1 MYFLKPS
8 YVLHSNFMSSLN
20 VYVDLKLNILLVSF
34 SIFISLLFTFMR
46 VTIWIRS
53 YFSSCF
59 IFCERKTSFGFCEFC
74 LILCWFFSGREMMT
88 WYHWD
93 RKPCSWSRPGRWVCH
108 VINFVGV
115 STISDDITLKI
126 SNPLFT
132 QADFCTVFIS
142 IAAKF
147 DGVFHLQAVDQ

>member
-1 MYFLKPS
+1 MKHYLLNFHTYEGFNFNLS
-8 YVLHSNFMSSLN
+8 YS
-20 VYVDLKLNILLVSF
+20 
-34 SIFISLLFTFMR
+34 
-46 VTIWIRS
+46 
-53 YFSSCF
+53 SSCF

-74 LILCWFFSGREMMT
+74 LILCCFFFQEEKWWHGTIETES
-88 WYHWD
+88 HAAD
-93 RKPCSWSRPGRWVCH
+93 RGQGGGCVSVCH

-115 STISDDITLKI
+115 STISDNITLKI

-132 QADFCTVFIS
+132 HADFCTVFFIS

>member
-1 MYFLKPS
+1 
-8 YVLHSNFMSSLN
+8 
-20 VYVDLKLNILLVSF
+20 
-34 SIFISLLFTFMR
+34 MR
-46 VTIWIRS
+46 VSILIRS
-53 YFSSCF
+53 YSS
-59 IFCERKTSFGFCEFC
+59 SFYF
-74 LILCWFFSGREMMT
+74 LWKKNVIKILWVLSDFMLFFFQEEKWWHGTIETES
-88 WYHWD
+88 HAAD
-93 RKPCSWSRPGRWVCH
+93 RGQGGGCVSVCH

-132 QADFCTVFIS
+132 QADFCTVLFIS

>member
-1 MYFLKPS
+1 MYFLKLS
-8 YVLHSNFMSSLN
+8 TE
-20 VYVDLKLNILLVSF
+20 LNILLVSF

-46 VTIWIRS
+46 VTFLIWS
-53 YFSSCF
+53 YSSPLFYFLLTKNVIKVFFSSVWF
-59 IFCERKTSFGFCEFC
+59 YGGFFQEEK
-74 LILCWFFSGREMMT
+74 WWHGTTETES
-88 WYHWD
+88 HAAD
-93 RKPCSWSRPGRWVCH
+93 RGQGGGCVSVCH

-132 QADFCTVFIS
+132 QADFCTVLFIS
-142 IAAKF
+142 ITAKF